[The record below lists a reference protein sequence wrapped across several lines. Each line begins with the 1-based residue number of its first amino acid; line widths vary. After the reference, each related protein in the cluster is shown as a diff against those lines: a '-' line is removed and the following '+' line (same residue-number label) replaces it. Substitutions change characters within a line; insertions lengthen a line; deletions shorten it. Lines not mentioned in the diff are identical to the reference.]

1 MTDDWFQ
8 LIYLLTAGA
17 VVLLGA
23 RWQLR
28 RWSWGE
34 TAWRALAVLLAV
46 VAAVAIY
53 LMATRGPANS
63 PSLPAAGEAIAV

>member
-8 LIYLLTAGA
+8 LLYLLTAGA
-17 VVLLGA
+17 VVMLGA

-34 TAWRALAVLLAV
+34 TAWRIMAVLLAGAGV
-46 VAAVAIY
+46 VAAIVLAQ
-53 LMATRGPANS
+53 RG
-63 PSLPAAGEAIAV
+63 G